1 MVGVTIA
8 GGVDVGVEGEEVE
21 DDEEEVVDVDVD
33 VFEVVEEVEDVVG
46 VGGLVE
52 LVDVAGVLVEAGLL
66 VACGTGVVSKGFPL
80 YAWRR
85 CICLR

>member
-8 GGVDVGVEGEEVE
+8 GGVDVGVDGEELE

-33 VFEVVEEVEDVVG
+33 VFEVAEEVGDVVG
-46 VGGLVE
+46 VEGLVE

-66 VACGTGVVSKGFPL
+66 VAGGTGVVSKGFPL